1 MIYDLFKGK
10 KSVEMEYLYVCT
22 TYAITIIALQ
32 RLSLFA
38 LQGNLQIDG
47 GSTTYNVMGAMH
59 LGQKL
64 IEVIKDIDFFKET
77 KMYDDEI

>member
-1 MIYDLFKGK
+1 MTYSRARKAWKWSI
-10 KSVEMEYLYVCT
+10 STYVQHT
-22 TYAITIIALQ
+22 LTQSLLLQ
-32 RLSLFA
+32 RLSFFV

-64 IEVIKDIDFFKET
+64 IEVIKDMDFFKDT

>member
-1 MIYDLFKGK
+1 M
-10 KSVEMEYLYVCT
+10 
-22 TYAITIIALQ
+22 
-32 RLSLFA
+32 

-64 IEVIKDIDFFKET
+64 IEVIKDMDFFKDT

>member
-1 MIYDLFKGK
+1 M
-10 KSVEMEYLYVCT
+10 
-22 TYAITIIALQ
+22 
-32 RLSLFA
+32 

-47 GSTTYNVMGAMH
+47 GSTTYNVMGATH

>member
-1 MIYDLFKGK
+1 M
-10 KSVEMEYLYVCT
+10 YVQHT
-22 TYAITIIALQ
+22 LTQSLLLQ
-32 RLSLFA
+32 RLSLFV

-64 IEVIKDIDFFKET
+64 IEVIKDMDFFKDT